1 MAEFMHESDLE
12 EPIPQ
17 RAQEMLDLSE
27 KARLFCLDLLKAGQ
41 YFLQKGVRQSLVQVK
56 EEIRFLFQ
64 RFTVFD
70 FVCCNLNLAGLLLSS
85 LVFFAGIGI
94 VGYQSFVWIK
104 DGVWNAMP
112 LMAVF
117 DFLFENTALQE
128 WVHNPA
134 SWTGL
139 HQVIEWNLTNVP
151 LSLVLIVEGGLLSAG
166 LLAMM
171 VLAILIRRFQFK
183 HSGPLAGGAD
193 S

>member
-56 EEIRFLFQ
+56 EEIRYLFQ
-64 RFTVFD
+64 KFTVFD

-128 WVHNPA
+128 WMQNPT

-139 HQVIEWNLTNVP
+139 HQVVEWNLTNVP

-183 HSGPLAGGAD
+183 HREE
-193 S
+193 